1 VQVEVFMRGMIKQ
14 IQTGGRRSF
23 FGKKMAAS
31 GRDKYTLEDMLSFQ
45 REPIPT
51 SLLRMNSDSMNRAV
65 KLFQAVLKYMG
76 ADLAPGCTPPT
87 AQEQIEMV
95 LKIYKHTLKRAELRD
110 ELFAQ
115 LSKQTRNNLDR

>member
-1 VQVEVFMRGMIKQ
+1 MLLLLCPVFSNILVMHC
-14 IQTGGRRSF
+14 
-23 FGKKMAAS
+23 
-31 GRDKYTLEDMLSFQ
+31 L
-45 REPIPT
+45 
-51 SLLRMNSDSMNRAV
+51 
-65 KLFQAVLKYMG
+65 QAVLKYTG

>member
-65 KLFQAVLKYMG
+65 KLFQVLVLYYINDK
-76 ADLAPGCTPPT
+76 LAP
-87 AQEQIEMV
+87 AS
-95 LKIYKHTLKRAELRD
+95 RAGSVSN
-110 ELFAQ
+110 F
-115 LSKQTRNNLDR
+115 S

>member
-1 VQVEVFMRGMIKQ
+1 
-14 IQTGGRRSF
+14 
-23 FGKKMAAS
+23 
-31 GRDKYTLEDMLSFQ
+31 
-45 REPIPT
+45 
-51 SLLRMNSDSMNRAV
+51 MNRAV
-65 KLFQAVLKYMG
+65 KLFQAVLKYTG